1 MNQLISGL
9 DTAGL
14 LGPHIK
20 PLLSRIT
27 ALLGSADDSAE
38 QVKRRVKVETIGSR
52 GFELKDFQVIGSA
65 LLKRKRLLVEYYAR
79 GSDEVSIREIS
90 PQRLIYYRDNWY
102 LDAWCYLR
110 DGLRSFSVDTI
121 KKVELLEAK
130 SEDISDDV
138 LDEELGSGYGIFG
151 GQKVQLATLLFTPE
165 RARWVAN
172 EKWHPKQEGRF
183 LEDGSYELKVPFS
196 DSRELEM
203 DILKYGPDVKVISPD
218 ALRVEVLRKV
228 NATFK
233 QYEGLSDD

>member
-151 GQKVQLATLLFTPE
+151 TPSRKGSSWKMVLMNLKCHSVIVE
-165 RARWVAN
+165 SW
-172 EKWHPKQEGRF
+172 KWT
-183 LEDGSYELKVPFS
+183 S
-196 DSRELEM
+196 
-203 DILKYGPDVKVISPD
+203 
-218 ALRVEVLRKV
+218 
-228 NATFK
+228 
-233 QYEGLSDD
+233 